1 MEAGKDE
8 QMSIK
13 FAGALCIVVACSG
26 CGMMMKAF
34 HLRMTRRFQDLISVL
49 EFMECELQYRCTP
62 LPQLCRQAGE
72 KNRGKIQEVFLSL
85 ADELEAQISPN
96 VGRCMAAVLDRTR
109 NLEIELKEIL
119 LDLGNDLGK
128 FDLSGQ
134 IQGFRRSQKKCEGIL
149 KRLMQNQ
156 DSRLRSYQTL
166 GLCAGA
172 AIVILFM

>member
-1 MEAGKDE
+1 MEGGKDE

-26 CGMMMKAF
+26 CGMMMKAS
-34 HLRMTRRFQDLISVL
+34 HLRMTRRFQDLISIL
-49 EFMECELQYRCTP
+49 EYMESELQYRCTP
-62 LPQLCRQAGE
+62 LPRLCRQAGE
-72 KNRGKIQEVFLSL
+72 RSHGKIQQVFLAL

-96 VGRCMAAVLDRTR
+96 VGRCMAAVLDRCG
-109 NLEIELKEIL
+109 NLEIELKEMLI
-119 LDLGNDLGK
+119 DLGNDFGK
-128 FDLSGQ
+128 FDLLGQ
-134 IQGFRRSQKKCEGIL
+134 IQGFHSSRRKCEGIL

>member
-8 QMSIK
+8 RMSIK
-13 FAGALCIVVACSG
+13 FLGALCIVIACSG
-26 CGMMMKAF
+26 CGMMMKAS
-34 HLRMTRRFQDLISVL
+34 HLHMIRSFQALISSL
-49 EFMECELQYRCTP
+49 EYMECELQYRCTP
-62 LPQLCRQAGE
+62 LPLLCRQAGE
-72 KNRGKIQEVFLSL
+72 RSHGTIQQLFISL

-96 VGRCMAAVLDRTR
+96 VGRCMAAVLARSR
-109 NLEIELKEIL
+109 NLDLCLKEIL
-119 LDLGNDLGK
+119 TDLGNDLGK

-134 IQGFRRSQKKCEGIL
+134 IQGFSSTRKKCEGIL
-149 KRLMQNQ
+149 KRQMQNQ